1 MVALLLTL
9 EGGGTSLCSP
19 SREYVSW
26 LGVRR
31 HTETLPSC
39 SCRSR
44 MRGLVPGAARSTV
57 RHCHLSSWV
66 ALLRLHMVTASPRAD
81 VHSTTMYVHPGE
93 AKLLAYQA
101 HAKIHVS

>member
-9 EGGGTSLCSP
+9 EDGGTSLCSP

-44 MRGLVPGAARSTV
+44 VRGSMPGAA
-57 RHCHLSSWV
+57 H
-66 ALLRLHMVTASPRAD
+66 TASLAQ
-81 VHSTTMYVHPGE
+81 PGI
-93 AKLLAYQA
+93 ATQA
-101 HAKIHVS
+101 AEGLF

>member
-31 HTETLPSC
+31 HTDTLPSC
-39 SCRSR
+39 TKREISCTQAQ
-44 MRGLVPGAARSTV
+44 LEEPP
-57 RHCHLSSWV
+57 RHPKHVCH
-66 ALLRLHMVTASPRAD
+66 
-81 VHSTTMYVHPGE
+81 G
-93 AKLLAYQA
+93 
-101 HAKIHVS
+101 